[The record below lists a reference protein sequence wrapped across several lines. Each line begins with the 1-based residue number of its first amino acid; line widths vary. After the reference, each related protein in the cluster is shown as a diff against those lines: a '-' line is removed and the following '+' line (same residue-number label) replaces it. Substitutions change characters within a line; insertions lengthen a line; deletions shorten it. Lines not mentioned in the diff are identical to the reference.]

1 MDYLHRFMQYI
12 GESDANIVGGS
23 YLSFYDKIVAAHG
36 PTIIINAI
44 SRNDTIT
51 NRLLNY

>member
-1 MDYLHRFMQYI
+1 MQCIREGQKSVMVNGFSLY
-12 GESDANIVGGS
+12 N
-23 YLSFYDKIVAAHG
+23 KIVQDYG

-51 NRLLNY
+51 NRIPNDF

>member
-1 MDYLHRFMQYI
+1 MQ
-12 GESDANIVGGS
+12 NIKDGIKSTMTNGLNI
-23 YLSFYDKIVAAHG
+23 YNKIIQLYG

-51 NRLLNY
+51 NRISNYN